1 MDAYITYEPFSCL
14 FTACVGNTKKVLFIY
29 VVKVKCFVFNH
40 LFCLFVFHS
49 NISCFTSL

>member
-29 VVKVKCFVFNH
+29 VVKVKCFV
-40 LFCLFVFHS
+40 CLSSTQTFPALQVY
-49 NISCFTSL
+49 NCPEK